1 MNSLEESQDPES
13 SPVAVKIKTRSFQG
27 ENPSTGWT
35 GLFLSFMWESSEL
48 SANKTVKLVPKL
60 PNLTLVTSYTL
71 CDKIVRPHLTHS
83 GEIGI
88 SEFWNIC
95 SSITTFYRRKAALSG
110 AEFVRQEMT
119 NEGTKDPL
127 EAIHN
132 NVEDTVHSPLE
143 SNSGDSKDKANL
155 ERLSQQDTASKTSI
169 PQRYEVWVGRGSM

>member
-1 MNSLEESQDPES
+1 M
-13 SPVAVKIKTRSFQG
+13 
-27 ENPSTGWT
+27 
-35 GLFLSFMWESSEL
+35 
-48 SANKTVKLVPKL
+48 
-60 PNLTLVTSYTL
+60 
-71 CDKIVRPHLTHS
+71 
-83 GEIGI
+83 
-88 SEFWNIC
+88 
-95 SSITTFYRRKAALSG
+95 SG

-169 PQRYEVWVGRGSM
+169 PQRYEV